1 MVVSHYRIS
10 STFLYWEGTFKIWH
24 FMCILRVNLGGKYL
38 GEIHEWQKD
47 AWRSSY
53 HRLNTSKEGVGIP
66 HEQWILMSLL
76 VNSIVFSILTE
87 RVLKIRYF
95 VCTLWVNRGG
105 KSHGETHEWLA
116 DTVNSLTLL
125 PSMSKAGFEIV
136 HMLWISLLTAQH
148 TIFHAESE
156 RIPNTCILLVI
167 WESTFVEHSL
177 VRPTCVSKRCTIKL
191 LPSV

>member
-1 MVVSHYRIS
+1 
-10 STFLYWEGTFKIWH
+10 
-24 FMCILRVNLGGKYL
+24 MCILRVNLGGKYL

-105 KSHGETHEWLA
+105 KSHGETHKWLA
-116 DTVNSLTLL
+116 DTVNSCSHLL
-125 PSMSKAGFEIV
+125 SVSKAGFKII
-136 HMLWISLLTAQH
+136 HMLWMSLLTVQRP
-148 TIFHAESE
+148 IFHTE
-156 RIPNTCILLVI
+156 RIPQTCILLVI
-167 WESTFVEHSL
+167 WESTFVEHSS
-177 VRPTCVSKRCTIKL
+177 VKPTSTSVFICLMKMLKRFISNWCLSLQFNT
-191 LPSV
+191 P